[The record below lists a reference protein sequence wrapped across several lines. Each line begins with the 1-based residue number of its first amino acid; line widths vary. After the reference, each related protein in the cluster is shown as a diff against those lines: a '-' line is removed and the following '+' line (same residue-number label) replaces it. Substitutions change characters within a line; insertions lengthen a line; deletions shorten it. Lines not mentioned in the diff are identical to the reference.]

1 MVVKIQK
8 PVKDPRAAVNYNEDK
23 MREIEKGVIL
33 GTRNVPEDKSI
44 VDVYK
49 ERETLARFNHTRGQQ
64 IKNVSFHMSVNPS
77 ESDEKI
83 GDERIVSMVDRIMK
97 DLGYADQPYKIYK
110 HTDIARTHY
119 HVVSCRIDENGR
131 KIPAD
136 FERMVLQNT
145 LHKLEKEYG
154 FKVGISNE
162 EPELETAQEEGRVTN
177 YAPEPVRKTGENK
190 EKKEESTKPLR
201 EKPAFVRSFHQNKGA
216 EPATTQMKDIFE
228 DAIKWNFSTFEQM
241 QALMLRRYNVLL
253 ERENA
258 EGDSERAVV
267 SGLRPNGTVAMK
279 PLTEEELG
287 LRMLERIR
295 RRIEESNMAARRE
308 QRKRLEA
315 LAGAAARESKTY
327 EEFLLTMERKG
338 VYVVVSWTRDGE
350 PFGVTYLDKATRC
363 AWKGSET
370 ARDMNWLRKTAEEKG
385 WALTRDRFQTLVE
398 KRAQM
403 PSRRRAARTY
413 DDARRSGRQD
423 ASDIRAGL
431 AAKALLD
438 SMKNIHGGQR
448 ASGAGAGAAGGSDD
462 DWDED
467 DEERR
472 RKAYEQG
479 SEPSM

>member
-23 MREIEKGVIL
+23 MHEIEKGVIL

-77 ESDEKI
+77 ETDEKI

-162 EPELETAQEEGRVTN
+162 EPELETTQEEGRVTN
-177 YAPEPVRKTGENK
+177 YAPEPVRKTAAGGEK
-190 EKKEESTKPLR
+190 QDAGKKPLR

-295 RRIEESNMAARRE
+295 RRIEESNMTARRE

-370 ARDMNWLRKTAEEKG
+370 ARDMNWLKKTAEEKG
-385 WALTRDRFQTLVE
+385 WTLTRDRFQALVE

-448 ASGAGAGAAGGSDD
+448 ASGAGAGPAGGSDE

-472 RKAYEQG
+472 RRTYEQG

>member
-8 PVKDPRAAVNYNEDK
+8 PIKDPRVAVNYNEDK
-23 MREIEKGVIL
+23 MHEIEKGVIL

-49 ERETLARFNHTRGQQ
+49 EREMLARFNRTRGQQ

-77 ESDEKI
+77 ETDEKI
-83 GDERIVSMVDRIMK
+83 GDEGIVSMVDKIMK

-119 HVVSCRIDENGR
+119 HVVSCRIDGNGR

-136 FERMVLQNT
+136 FERIVLQNT

-177 YAPEPVRKTGENK
+177 YAPEPVRKTAASE
-190 EKKEESTKPLR
+190 EKQDTGKKPIR
-201 EKPAFVRSFHQNKGA
+201 EKPAFVRSFHQYKGA
-216 EPATTQMKDIFE
+216 EPATIQMKNIFE

-253 ERENA
+253 ERKNA
-258 EGDSERAVV
+258 EGESESAVI

-295 RRIEESNMAARRE
+295 RRIEESNMSSRRE
-308 QRKRLEA
+308 QRKRREA
-315 LAGAAARESKTY
+315 HAGGRRLLAKQDLRGVPPHHGAQGRLRGG
-327 EEFLLTMERKG
+327 LL
-338 VYVVVSWTRDGE
+338 D
-350 PFGVTYLDKATRC
+350 A
-363 AWKGSET
+363 
-370 ARDMNWLRKTAEEKG
+370 
-385 WALTRDRFQTLVE
+385 
-398 KRAQM
+398 
-403 PSRRRAARTY
+403 RRRAV
-413 DDARRSGRQD
+413 RRHLPRQGHSLRVEGKRD
-423 ASDIRAGL
+423 RQGHGL
-431 AAKALLD
+431 AQEDRRREGLDLLPRPVPGPRGKALPD
-438 SMKNIHGGQR
+438 
-448 ASGAGAGAAGGSDD
+448 AVPAAGS
-462 DWDED
+462 ED
-467 DEERR
+467 LRR
-472 RKAYEQG
+472 RKTVRTTGRLRHTGRPGCQG
-479 SEPSM
+479 PARLHEEHPGRTARQQRRRGSGKRIGRRLGRGR